1 MIDDDIELEN
11 SEELDQ
17 LEYTEETD
25 AHLQISK
32 SQQNPIIRRWY
43 SNKS

>member
-17 LEYTEETD
+17 LEYT
-25 AHLQISK
+25 QISK
-32 SQQNPIIRRWY
+32 LQQNPIMQFKFY
-43 SNKS
+43 

>member
-1 MIDDDIELEN
+1 MIREEMIDDDIELEN

-25 AHLQISK
+25 AHL
-32 SQQNPIIRRWY
+32 
-43 SNKS
+43 

>member
-11 SEELDQ
+11 PEELDQ

-32 SQQNPIIRRWY
+32 SQPNPIMQFKFY
-43 SNKS
+43 